1 MNSPWE
7 NVDRFE
13 EIVAEYAGSKYAVA
27 TDSCTNSIFL
37 CLKYYE
43 KVLPGSYLGDLFD
56 GHNGGHPVQVP
67 KNTFLSIPQ
76 AVLHAGFVLE
86 FVDDKWVGSY
96 RLRPYSIA
104 DSATRFYSDMYEDI
118 GCEYV
123 CLSFHIKKFIP
134 IGQGG
139 MILTNNKTAV
149 KWLKQAR
156 YDGRKTVFFNDIKDI
171 DMLGYHMYMTPE
183 QAARGIELF
192 YRLPRVNKD
201 LASWEN
207 YPDISKYTCFNS

>member
-1 MNSPWE
+1 MIQSWE

-43 KVLPGSYLGDLFD
+43 SVLHAL
-56 GHNGGHPVQVP
+56 NREKPVQVP
-67 KNTFLSIPQ
+67 KHTFLSIPQ
-76 AVLHAGFVLE
+76 TVIHAGFNLE
-86 FVDDKWVGSY
+86 FVDRDWVGSY
-96 RLRPYSIA
+96 RLRPYSVA
-104 DSATRFYSDMYEDI
+104 DSATRFYSGMYEDI
-118 GCEYV
+118 GCEFA

-134 IGQGG
+134 IGRGG

-156 YDGRKTVFFNDIKDI
+156 NDGRKSIFFNDIKDI
-171 DMLGYHMYMTPE
+171 DVLGYHMFMTPE

-192 YRLPRVNKD
+192 YRLPKVNKD

-207 YPDISKYTCFNS
+207 YPDVSKYTCFKSV

>member
-13 EIVAEYAGSKYAVA
+13 EVVAEYAGAKYGVA

-43 KVLPGSYLGDLFD
+43 KVLPSAASAQ
-56 GHNGGHPVQVP
+56 PVQIP
-67 KNTFLSIPQ
+67 KHTFLSIPQ
-76 AVLHAGFVLE
+76 AVIHAGFNLK
-86 FVDDKWVGSY
+86 FVDRDWKGSY
-96 RLRPYSIA
+96 RLRPYSLA

-118 GCEYV
+118 GCEFV

-134 IGQGG
+134 IGHGG

-171 DMLGYHMYMTPE
+171 DMLGYHMYMNPE
-183 QAARGIELF
+183 QAARGLELF
-192 YRLPRVNKD
+192 YRLPKVNKD